1 MLDAC
6 VIGHVTREINKID
19 GSVVTASAG
28 GVVVYAGI
36 AYRRLGLETKVI
48 TKAAPADL
56 ETLVRPLHEVG
67 IDVRHFDGGATT
79 LFENTYHGPELGER
93 TQTVRS
99 IASAFEAV
107 DLEGL
112 AAQIVHLGP
121 LTSAEMSSE
130 CGRDEEGG
138 GGWGGRERQGLSRK
152 GGGGGV
158 RMSDRP
164 DLGAALPCI
173 DILKIDAEEARTLSH
188 ERDPEAAARALA
200 AFGPRE
206 VIVTL
211 GAAGALI
218 CAQGRIERVPAVRPN
233 ALADPTGCGDSSAA
247 GYAHGGVARGNSC
260 LPQNDSRQRSASQRR
275 IHLGDRL
282 GPPDLGRSSAGHV
295 LRRGH
300 RLQTY

>member
-6 VIGHVTREINKID
+6 VIGHVTHEINKID

-79 LFENTYHGPELGER
+79 LFENTYHEPELGKR

-99 IASAFEAV
+99 LASAFEV
-107 DLEGL
+107 VELEGL
-112 AAQIVHLGP
+112 AARIVHLGP

-130 CGRDEEGG
+130 FVRAAARCGEWVVLDA
-138 GGWGGRERQGLSRK
+138 QGLIRK
-152 GGGGGV
+152 VERGRV
-158 RMSDRP
+158 RVIDRP
-164 DLGAALPCI
+164 DLEAALPCI

-218 CAQGRIERVPAVRPN
+218 CAQGCIERVPAVRPN
-233 ALADPTGCGDSSAA
+233 TLADPTGCGDSFAA
-247 GYAHGGVARGNSC
+247 GYAYGRVQGLDVVKSSRFAATLATLNLETKGPFAGTVDDVWAR
-260 LPQNDSRQRSASQRR
+260 LPR
-275 IHLGDRL
+275 
-282 GPPDLGRSSAGHV
+282 
-295 LRRGH
+295 
-300 RLQTY
+300 